1 MKIFDLKDNEIQ
13 VSPEIL
19 TISIFEDIWNSDKNK
34 SKVNAYNDFKYIY
47 HLCDFNSPYNNYSEE
62 KRSQAIKEEVL
73 GKKEYTPSEKV
84 LKACI
89 IYKEL
94 KETPIERLFTSVKNK
109 IEEISAYLGNSELT
123 DESVTPVLKIFDSM
137 SKIVGQYKTLEAAVR
152 SEKENTAV
160 KIRGD
165 KKVDSY
171 FNE

>member
-13 VSPEIL
+13 VSPEVL
-19 TISIFEDIWNSDKNK
+19 TIAIFEDIWNSDKNK
-34 SKVNAYNDFKYIY
+34 NKSNAYNDFKYIY

-62 KRSQAIKEEVL
+62 KRAKAIKEEVL
-73 GKKEYTPSEKV
+73 GKKDYEPSEKV
-84 LKACI
+84 LRGCE

-94 KETPIERLFTSVKNK
+94 KETPIERLFISVKNK
-109 IEEISAYLGNSELT
+109 IEEISTYLGTSELT
-123 DESVTPVLKIFDSM
+123 DDSVTPVLKIFDSM
-137 SKIVGQYKTLEAAVR
+137 SKIVGQYKTLEAAVK
-152 SEKENTAV
+152 SEKENTSV